1 MVRGQFDLSGVVS
14 GQLTFH
20 GVVSGQVTSPARS

>member
-14 GQLTFH
+14 GHLTFH